1 MGKMLAFF
9 GGRVEIEA
17 KGGQLEGFINQL
29 HRCRIPF
36 YNPRRDADG
45 RLYCTLPARQF
56 KRLRHPAF
64 KTGTRV
70 RILKKR
76 GLFMAIRPFRR
87 RFGLVVGLAL
97 FLGLIYY
104 CSCFVWQI
112 EVSGCEDTSYTQ
124 ILADLEELGLKVGC
138 RNTIDV
144 GVIENRYLK
153 GNEKLSWMSINIR
166 GTTAYVEV
174 KEEGIRPEVIDLSTP
189 TNIYAARDGI
199 ILSIR
204 DYGGERQVQPGEAV
218 AAGDLLVSGDH
229 TDQYGVRRLTRSI
242 ATVIAQTTRE
252 TQITVPLKETLRQ
265 KTGKIQKKYAI
276 SLGNWK
282 IPLYFN
288 KRIGYNEYDTM
299 EKVCP
304 LRIGSFALPL
314 RWSVITVEEVQSAP
328 LERTVEEA
336 RREAQSRLAFYESDH
351 LAHTVIRSRAV
362 EEVPGKDRLILRA
375 TFHCEEEIGVELP
388 IQE

>member
-1 MGKMLAFF
+1 MGNLLAFF

-17 KGGQLEGFINQL
+17 KGNQIEGFINQL
-29 HRCRIPF
+29 HRQRIRF
-36 YNPRRDADG
+36 YNPRRDVDG
-45 RLYCTLPARQF
+45 KLYCTLPARQF
-56 KRLRHPAF
+56 KRLRVPAF

-76 GLFMAIRPFRR
+76 GLFISIRPFRR
-87 RFGLVVGLAL
+87 RWGMVAGLAL

-104 CSCFVWQI
+104 CSGFIWQI
-112 EVSGCEDTSYTQ
+112 EVSGCEDTSYMQ
-124 ILADLEELGLKVGC
+124 ILADLENYGLKIGC

-153 GNEKLSWMSINIR
+153 GNDKLSWMSINIR

-174 KEEGIRPEVIDLSTP
+174 KEEGLRPEVVDLSTP
-189 TNIYAARDGI
+189 TNIYAARDGV

-204 DYGGERQVQPGEAV
+204 DYGGIRQVQPGEAV

-252 TQITVPLKETLRQ
+252 TEITIPLRETLRQ
-265 KTGKIQKKYAI
+265 KTGKIRKKYAI

-282 IPLYFN
+282 IPLYFS

-299 EKVCP
+299 DKVYP
-304 LRIGSFALPL
+304 LRIGSFALPI
-314 RWSVITVEEVQSAP
+314 RWNVMIAEEVESTSV
-328 LERTVEEA
+328 ERTLEEA
-336 RREAQSRLAFYESDH
+336 RREAQSRLGFYESDH
-351 LAHTVIRSRAV
+351 LAHTVIRSRV
-362 EEVPGKDRLILRA
+362 VQEVAGKDRLTLHI
-375 TFHCEEEIGVELP
+375 TFQCEEEIGVELP

>member
-1 MGKMLAFF
+1 MRLLSFF
-9 GGRVEIEA
+9 GGRVDIEA
-17 KGGQLEGFINQL
+17 KGCRIEGFINQL
-29 HRCRIPF
+29 HRRRIPF
-36 YNPRRDADG
+36 YQPRRSADG

-56 KRLRHPAF
+56 KHLRGPAF

-76 GLFMAIRPFRR
+76 GFFIAIRPFRR
-87 RFGLVVGLAL
+87 RWGLAVGLAL

-104 CSCFVWQI
+104 CSGFIWQI
-112 EVSGCEDTSYTQ
+112 EVAGCEDTSYMQ
-124 ILADLEELGLKVGC
+124 ILADLEGLGLKIGC
-138 RNTIDV
+138 PNTIDV

-153 GNEKLSWMSINIR
+153 GNDKLSWMSINIR

-174 KEEGIRPEVIDLSTP
+174 KEEGVRPEVIDLTTP
-189 TNIYAARDGI
+189 TNIYAARDGV
-199 ILSIR
+199 ILSVR
-204 DYGGERQVQPGEAV
+204 DYGGIRQVQPGEPV

-252 TQITVPLKETLRQ
+252 TQISVPLRETIRK
-265 KTGKIQKKYAI
+265 KTGKVQKKYAI

-282 IPLYFN
+282 IPLYFS

-299 EKVCP
+299 DKVYP
-304 LRIGSFALPL
+304 LRIGSFALPI
-314 RWSVITVEEVQSAP
+314 RWNVQTIEEVQSTA

-336 RREAQSRLAFYESDH
+336 RQEAQTRLAFYESDH

-362 EEVPGKDRLILRA
+362 DEVVGEDRLILRA
-375 TFHCEEEIGVELP
+375 TFYCEEEIGVELP